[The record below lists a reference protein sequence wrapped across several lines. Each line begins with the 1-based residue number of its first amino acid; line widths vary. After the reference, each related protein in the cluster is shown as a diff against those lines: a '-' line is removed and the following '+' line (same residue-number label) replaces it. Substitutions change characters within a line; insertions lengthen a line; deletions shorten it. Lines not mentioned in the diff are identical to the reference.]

1 MLAVF
6 LLRRWPWLMVA
17 VLSLA
22 SLLTLL
28 LSDRSLRVLVP
39 ALFAVHATIITVG
52 IRRRPDRDRVTWM
65 ALQIATILLV
75 PRSLSFVQYR
85 VGGQSQG
92 WQTATVAALLAILV
106 CFGWAATR
114 GFWTVAARSRHRPT
128 GQGRPGRVCAGVGIG
143 AVDLSWRAPDRSYVG
158 GRGRGLLYR
167 HRSAGRRPR
176 HAVP

>member
-1 MLAVF
+1 MRESMAAAVRGRPTSAAF

-75 PRSLSFVQYR
+75 PPQPVIRAVPRRRSVPGMANR
-85 VGGQSQG
+85 NRGGV
-92 WQTATVAALLAILV
+92 TRHPCLLRM
-106 CFGWAATR
+106 GR
-114 GFWTVAARSRHRPT
+114 YPGFSTVAARSRHRPT
-128 GQGRPGRVCAGVGIG
+128 G
-143 AVDLSWRAPDRSYVG
+143 
-158 GRGRGLLYR
+158 
-167 HRSAGRRPR
+167 
-176 HAVP
+176 